1 MRRNTFMTTTGE
13 LRTIVKELHL
23 VDVGDAESYL
33 GEETLEGEEFIVLV
47 EEVTPMELVTDSVV
61 LADCE
66 CRACDLVHV

>member
-13 LRTIVKELHL
+13 LRTIVRELHL

-47 EEVTPMELVTDSVV
+47 EEVTPSVV

-66 CRACDLVHV
+66 CRACNLVHV

>member
-1 MRRNTFMTTTGE
+1 MTTTGE
-13 LRTIVKELHL
+13 LRAIIQELHL

-33 GEETLEGEEFIVLV
+33 GEEGEETMEGEESIVLV
-47 EEVTPMELVTDSVV
+47 EEVTPIELVTDSAV

>member
-1 MRRNTFMTTTGE
+1 MTTTGE
-13 LRTIVKELHL
+13 LRAIVKELHL

-47 EEVTPMELVTDSVV
+47 EEVTPMEPVTDSAV